1 MSSQDTTNMYAPLVE
16 YTNNKQFAGLME
28 TLFGAV
34 EKLQE
39 RSGINEGEYL
49 ELANLTK
56 KLYEAKTQIQQTVVY
71 IEIVRKAEKKPPL
84 PPKAVDKLNDPNY
97 RTCEFCNGRFHC
109 KFLREHQRTTKSC
122 VLQQQAKRN
131 VKTEKY
137 GVKDERHTRRQA
149 FCVQL
154 NPRLKTGVVNGNRME
169 TVIKIRG
176 GLEYYED
183 GENYIH
189 NDRIFGVITPPP
201 KVDEDCV
208 PTGDETLG
216 GFWNKKGNWVST
228 NMIYYSKE
236 NHTRANL
243 RQWEECRPE
252 TAPTYEPYH
261 QYVEADCGCCDE
273 YIPSKKNEIDWV
285 GGETDRIKL
294 NKNFCGVCMN
304 PTKQKIGGSVVKT
317 PDQIADEIRKAN
329 EKKTNKEL
337 YEICM
342 SRGIVVSKSYKKDD
356 FLSALVANAFNK
368 KKTEVD
374 EVYDE
379 VAENDMCYT
388 YEKAPKKKKNKKAL
402 LIVEDDE

>member
-1 MSSQDTTNMYAPLVE
+1 MSSQDTTTMYAPLVE
-16 YTNNKQFAGLME
+16 YTQNKQFAGLME
-28 TLFGAV
+28 TLFGAI

-39 RSGINEGEYL
+39 QNKINEGDYL
-49 ELANLTK
+49 DLANLTK
-56 KLYEAKTQIQQTVVY
+56 KLYEAKTQIQQSIVY
-71 IEIVRKAEKKPPL
+71 VEIIRRAEKKPPQ

-97 RTCEFCNGRFHC
+97 RTCEFCSKRLHC
-109 KFLREHQRTTKSC
+109 KFLREHQRTSRSC
-122 VLQQQAKRN
+122 VEKQQGKRN

-137 GVKDERHTRRQA
+137 GIKDDRHTRRQA

-154 NPRLKTGVVNGNRME
+154 IPRYKTGVVNGNRME
-169 TVIKIRG
+169 TIINIRG
-176 GLEYYED
+176 GLEYYESGD
-183 GENYIH
+183 NYIH
-189 NDRIFGVITPPP
+189 NDRVFGVITPPP
-201 KVDEDCV
+201 YQKFDEK
-208 PTGDETLG
+208 TGEMRT
-216 GFWNKKGNWVST
+216 
-228 NMIYYSKE
+228 IYPSKE
-236 NHTRANL
+236 NHTQANI
-243 RQWEECRPE
+243 RQWEELRPE

-273 YIPSKKNEIDWV
+273 YVPSKKQFLEIDWV

-294 NKNFCGVCMN
+294 NKNFCGLCMN

-342 SRGIVVSKSYKKDD
+342 SRGIQVNKSYKKDD
-356 FLSALVANAFNK
+356 FLCALVANAFAK

-374 EVYDE
+374 EVYAE

-388 YEKAPKKKKNKKAL
+388 YEKAPKKKKNKKAPL

>member
-1 MSSQDTTNMYAPLVE
+1 MSSQDTQTAMYAPLVE
-16 YTNNKQFAGLME
+16 YTQNKQFAGLME

-39 RSGINEGEYL
+39 RAVINEGEYL
-49 ELANLTK
+49 DLANLTK
-56 KLYEAKTQIQQTVVY
+56 KLYEAKTQIQQSVVY

-176 GLEYYED
+176 GLEYYEN

-201 KVDEDCV
+201 YQKFDEKYDV
-208 PTGDETLG
+208 MRT
-216 GFWNKKGNWVST
+216 
-228 NMIYYSKE
+228 IYPSKE
-236 NHTRANL
+236 NHTQANI
-243 RQWEECRPE
+243 RQWEELRPE

-273 YIPSKKNEIDWV
+273 YIPSIKYEIDWV

-294 NKNFCGVCMN
+294 NKNFCGICMN

-329 EKKTNKEL
+329 SKKTNKEL

-342 SRGIVVSKSYKKDD
+342 SRGIVVNKSYKKDD
-356 FLSALVANAFNK
+356 FLCALVANAFNK
-368 KKTEVD
+368 KTAEVD
-374 EVYDE
+374 EVYAE

>member
-1 MSSQDTTNMYAPLVE
+1 MSSQDTQTNMYAPLVE
-16 YTNNKQFAGLME
+16 YTQNKQFAGLME

-39 RSGINEGEYL
+39 RNGINEGEYL
-49 ELANLTK
+49 DLANLTK
-56 KLYEAKTQIQQTVVY
+56 KLYEAKTQIQQSVVY

-97 RTCEFCNGRFHC
+97 RTCEFCNGRYHC

-122 VLQQQAKRN
+122 ILQQQARRN
-131 VKTEKY
+131 MKAEKY
-137 GVKDERHTRRQA
+137 DVKDERHTRRQA
-149 FCVQL
+149 FAVQL
-154 NPRLKTGVVNGNRME
+154 VPRYKTGVVNGNKME

-176 GLEYYED
+176 GLEYYEN

-201 KVDEDCV
+201 KVDESCV
-208 PTGDETLG
+208 PNDDEVG
-216 GFWNKKGNWVST
+216 GFTNGKGQYRSS
-228 NMIYYSKE
+228 NMIYFGKE
-236 NHTRANL
+236 NHTQANL
-243 RQWEECRPE
+243 RQWEELRPE

-273 YIPSKKNEIDWV
+273 VLMDTQDIDHPRQCDIV
-285 GGETDRIKL
+285 K
-294 NKNFCGVCMN
+294 KNFCGICMN
-304 PTKQKIGGSVVKT
+304 PTKQKIGGSAVKT

-329 EKKTNKEL
+329 SKKTNKEL

-342 SRGIVVSKSYKKDD
+342 SRGIVVNKSYKKDD
-356 FLSALVANAFNK
+356 FLCALVANAFNK
-368 KKTEVD
+368 KKVEVD
-374 EVYDE
+374 EVYAE

-388 YEKAPKKKKNKKAL
+388 YEKAPKVKKNKKAL

>member
-1 MSSQDTTNMYAPLVE
+1 MYAPLVE
-16 YTNNKQFAGLME
+16 YTQNKQFAGLME

-39 RSGINEGEYL
+39 RAVINEGEYL
-49 ELANLTK
+49 DLANLTK
-56 KLYEAKTQIQQTVVY
+56 KLYEAKTQIQQSVVY

-176 GLEYYED
+176 GLEYYEN

-201 KVDEDCV
+201 YQKFDEKYDV
-208 PTGDETLG
+208 MRT
-216 GFWNKKGNWVST
+216 
-228 NMIYYSKE
+228 IYPSKE
-236 NHTRANL
+236 NHTQANI
-243 RQWEECRPE
+243 RQWEELRPE

-273 YIPSKKNEIDWV
+273 YIPSIKYQIDWV

-294 NKNFCGVCMN
+294 NKNFCGICMN
-304 PTKQKIGGSVVKT
+304 PTKQKIGGSVVKSSS
-317 PDQIADEIRKAN
+317 QIADEIRKAN
-329 EKKTNKEL
+329 SKKTNKEL

-342 SRGIVVSKSYKKDD
+342 SRGIVVNKSYKKDD
-356 FLSALVANAFNK
+356 FLCALVANAFNK
-368 KKTEVD
+368 KTAEVD
-374 EVYDE
+374 EVYAE

>member
-1 MSSQDTTNMYAPLVE
+1 MSSQDTQTAMYAPLVE

-169 TVIKIRG
+169 TVIKVRG
-176 GLEYYED
+176 GLEYYEN

-208 PTGDETLG
+208 PNDDETVG

-228 NMIYYSKE
+228 NIIYYSRE
-236 NHTRANL
+236 NHTQANR
-243 RQWEECRPE
+243 RQWEELRPE
-252 TAPTYEPYH
+252 TAPTFEPYPL
-261 QYVEADCGCCDE
+261 CSDE
-273 YIPSKKNEIDWV
+273 EGYAP
-285 GGETDRIKL
+285 
-294 NKNFCGVCMN
+294 N
-304 PTKQKIGGSVVKT
+304 PTQKTGGGAVLAVKT
-317 PDQIADEIRKAN
+317 QDQIADEIRKAN
-329 EKKTNKEL
+329 SKKTNKEL

-342 SRGIVVSKSYKKDD
+342 SRGIIVNKSYKKDE

-374 EVYDE
+374 EVYAE

-388 YEKAPKKKKNKKAL
+388 YEKAPKVKKNKKAL